1 MINILPHIVQI
12 IMLPARP
19 DTFLTVHGP
28 LQATHLQRRIRRP
41 KKQRLVLIHTRIGEE
56 ERGIVVGDAGRGF
69 PEGVA
74 VLLLEE
80 ADEGGTDFVHGPFW
94 VGGEFGFVVG
104 GHGTDFFC
112 LIGLDDD
119 DAAALCMVKIV
130 EVMGGVGRRCV
141 SDDALLKMVLRQR
154 GWDSTWKHTVKQI

>member
-80 ADEGGTDFVHGPFW
+80 VDEGGTDFVHGPFW
-94 VGGEFGFVVG
+94 VGGGFRFVVG
-104 GHGTDFFC
+104 GHGTDFF
-112 LIGLDDD
+112 
-119 DAAALCMVKIV
+119 A
-130 EVMGGVGRRCV
+130 
-141 SDDALLKMVLRQR
+141 
-154 GWDSTWKHTVKQI
+154 

>member
-119 DAAALCMVKIV
+119 DLPPSA
-130 EVMGGVGRRCV
+130 
-141 SDDALLKMVLRQR
+141 
-154 GWDSTWKHTVKQI
+154 